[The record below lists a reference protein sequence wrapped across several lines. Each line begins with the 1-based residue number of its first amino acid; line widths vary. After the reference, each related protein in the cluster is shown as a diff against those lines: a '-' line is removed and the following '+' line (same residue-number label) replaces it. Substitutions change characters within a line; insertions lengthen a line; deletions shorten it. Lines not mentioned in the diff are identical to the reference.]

1 MKTGKVVEKNTLKYL
16 EILRNILVWLI
27 FSQLIVPKY
36 LVTLLAGLK
45 DS

>member
-1 MKTGKVVEKNTLKYL
+1 MKAGEVVERNNQKSL

-27 FSQLIVPKY
+27 FSQISVLRY